1 MSTRAKIVR
10 MINQIADNV
19 QNEVDPASA
28 TAEHIRLFWDPRM
41 KALLLEDETDG
52 LNETAARARAQLRG
66 LLSNCAL

>member
-1 MSTRAKIVR
+1 

-52 LNETAARARAQLRG
+52 LNETAARARILIDVSR
-66 LLSNCAL
+66 

>member
-52 LNETAARARAQLRG
+52 LNETAARARILIDVSR
-66 LLSNCAL
+66 